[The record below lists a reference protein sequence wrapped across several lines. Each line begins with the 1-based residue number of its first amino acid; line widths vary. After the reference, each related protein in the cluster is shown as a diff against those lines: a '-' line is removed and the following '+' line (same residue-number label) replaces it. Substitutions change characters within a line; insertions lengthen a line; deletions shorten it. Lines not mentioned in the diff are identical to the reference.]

1 MCEIDTCGGIHVCMN
16 NGICKSTVED
26 EEGHPGCEC
35 SEDFIGDF
43 CEISVREMNKDIARN
58 RISIVLWTI
67 LSTVLC
73 AFLVL
78 WSIMCY
84 ARSKISK
91 EREQT
96 PIDNPIEI
104 EEDLEIVE
112 EYNHYEDNEVYV
124 TAQIT

>member
-1 MCEIDTCGGIHVCMN
+1 MY
-16 NGICKSTVED
+16 
-26 EEGHPGCEC
+26 
-35 SEDFIGDF
+35 
-43 CEISVREMNKDIARN
+43 KDIARN

-104 EEDLEIVE
+104 EEDLEIE